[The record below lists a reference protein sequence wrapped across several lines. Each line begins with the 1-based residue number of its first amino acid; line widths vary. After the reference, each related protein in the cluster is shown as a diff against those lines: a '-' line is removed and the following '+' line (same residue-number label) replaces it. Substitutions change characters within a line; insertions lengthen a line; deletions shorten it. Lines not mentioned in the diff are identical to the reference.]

1 MARFDVYRNPDAG
14 LGDDFPYLLDVQN
27 TFIEVDTRAVVPLAS
42 PRYLSRLVRD
52 LNPEVMVA
60 GKPFVM
66 HTSAI
71 AAVPTSELRR
81 AVVNITE
88 QQLAIQHALDT
99 LFGGY

>member
-1 MARFDVYRNPDAG
+1 MARFDVYSNPDNG

-27 TFIEVDTRAVVPLAS
+27 TFIEVDTRAVVPLVGS
-42 PRYLSRLVRD
+42 GYLTRLVRD
-52 LNPEVMVA
+52 LNPEVMVS

-71 AAVPTSELRR
+71 GAVPTSELRR
-81 AVVNITE
+81 AVVNITD